1 MSNLKEMVVVEWHDA
16 RLFPDT
22 YSADETRN
30 LKMQKFETIGY
41 LLLKDSTTTIL
52 AFERNNEGQY
62 RDIILIPSGSIG
74 SIQRLS
80 LGSFV

>member
-1 MSNLKEMVVVEWHDA
+1 MNSKELFHWHDA
-16 RLFPDT
+16 RLFPDI
-22 YSADETRN
+22 YSADEARN

-52 AFERNNEGQY
+52 AAERNNEGQY
-62 RDIILIPSGSIG
+62 RQITLIPSGSIG
-74 SIQRLS
+74 SVRRLS

>member
-1 MSNLKEMVVVEWHDA
+1 MDSKVLVHWHDA

-22 YSADETRN
+22 YSEGEACN
-30 LKMQKFETIGY
+30 LKMQEFETIGY

-52 AFERNNEGQY
+52 ASERNNKGQY
-62 RDIILIPSGSIG
+62 RGILLIPSGSIN